1 MAFSPHVCGEL
12 ECWLHRLGTGE
23 GLPGA
28 WQCGSCKTLTFPS
41 KNSLCRSECYL
52 SRFVVDLPLMKVASD
67 LGNNA

>member
-1 MAFSPHVCGEL
+1 MAFSPHMSREL
-12 ECWLHRLGTGE
+12 ESWLHRLGTGE

-41 KNSLCRSECYL
+41 KNSLHRGERYL
-52 SRFVVDLPLMKVASD
+52 PRFVVDLPLMRVVSD